1 MALFFAAWPKNI
13 GDHHSVGLL
22 CRSHIL
28 FQNAAAVEKVPVVVV
43 VDWFGSPAAVAVV
56 MKGGL
61 AVEVEDRFDTHV
73 SAPVRSDIHELLLV
87 AGLGEVVL
95 RNCWP
100 NDSEH
105 RSAAVDT
112 AEDNVDPPD

>member
-1 MALFFAAWPKNI
+1 LALFFAALPKNI

-43 VDWFGSPAAVAVV
+43 VDWFGNPAAVAVV
-56 MKGGL
+56 MKGGF
-61 AVEVEDRFDTHV
+61 AVAIEDRFDTHV
-73 SAPVRSDIHELLLV
+73 LAPFQSDIHELLL
-87 AGLGEVVL
+87 AAELGEVV
-95 RNCWP
+95 WP

-105 RSAAVDT
+105 RSAAVD
-112 AEDNVDPPD
+112 